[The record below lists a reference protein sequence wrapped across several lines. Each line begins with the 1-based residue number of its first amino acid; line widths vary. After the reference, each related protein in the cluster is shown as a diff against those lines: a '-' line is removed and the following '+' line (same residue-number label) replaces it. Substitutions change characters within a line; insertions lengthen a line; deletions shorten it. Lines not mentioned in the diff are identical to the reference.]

1 MDRIYIF
8 LLTCI
13 LKMVDTGARI
23 KEIPNSRSRMN
34 NQEDEDHTNTLSSL
48 SSRLPHT
55 HPSTVSIGD
64 TSTLF
69 TTESEP
75 SLQPDIVAMET
86 MSTSRK
92 RPQTSSDCILKLDE
106 DSNERLNNST
116 GSEDVGCLSVRLITP
131 NKQTIPEDENDPKK
145 ARMTSN
151 SKQGKSKLT
160 EPSLAPRN
168 VDTIEHEDRDIVRI
182 RPASPMCYLS
192 SNAMKEY
199 IVRKA
204 SNALKKLPHKKG
216 SHPIT
221 EFTEYLANEAAALK
235 LFEGVESTC
244 RTPQLIRWELTS
256 NEEINSWLGKKDQYI
271 HPVEDGEWFIEWGTV
286 YNPLYAWAKFHSCE
300 VTFDKTSNCLTFTF
314 RSELF
319 ATGRDEN
326 GMLFSIQ

>member
-1 MDRIYIF
+1 LDRIYIF
-8 LLTCI
+8 LPTCI

-34 NQEDEDHTNTLSSL
+34 NQEDEENALSLS

-55 HPSTVSIGD
+55 RPSTVSIGD
-64 TSTLF
+64 TSALF

-75 SLQPDIVAMET
+75 SLQPDIVAMEP
-86 MSTSRK
+86 TSRRK
-92 RPQTSSDCILKLDE
+92 RPQTSSDCILKLNE
-106 DSNERLNNST
+106 DSNERLGNSS
-116 GSEDVGCLSVRLITP
+116 GSEDVGSLSVRLITP
-131 NKQTIPEDENDPKK
+131 NKQTIPEDENDLKK
-145 ARMTSN
+145 ARLTSN
-151 SKQGKSKLT
+151 SKQGENKLNG
-160 EPSLAPRN
+160 PSLALRD
-168 VDTIEHEDRDIVRI
+168 VDTNEREDRDIVRI
-182 RPASPMCYLS
+182 RPASPMRYLS

-216 SHPIT
+216 SRPIT

-235 LFEGVESTC
+235 LFEGVEPTC
-244 RTPQLIRWELTS
+244 CTPQLIRWELTS